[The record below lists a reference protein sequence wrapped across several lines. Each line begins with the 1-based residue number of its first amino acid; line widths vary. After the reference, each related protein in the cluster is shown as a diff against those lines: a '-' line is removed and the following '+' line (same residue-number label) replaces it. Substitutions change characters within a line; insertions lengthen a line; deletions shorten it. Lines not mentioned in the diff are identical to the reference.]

1 MSCPPTTSDDE
12 TQPLL
17 RHDAENSPGSTR
29 LHRYS
34 LYLSQLAVLCFLRML
49 DPLNFTQIFPY
60 INEFVSKM
68 HLTEDSSQIGF
79 YSGKQRPIFALCQLI
94 AIYPWSSLS
103 DRTGRRPV
111 IIAGTLG
118 LTFSTILF
126 GVSQS
131 FLAAMIARALAGLF
145 SGNVPII
152 PTVLCEITDPE
163 SESVVFP
170 FFGIFWP
177 LGMILGPLI
186 GGSLSNIAHKYP
198 MFFDYLFL
206 KTYPYFLPCLVI
218 AAINFAGVCFAY
230 FFLREVRL
238 SSFMMSNVR
247 FTFADVVGI
256 QTRTPAKL
264 VNFADAKTLSMK
276 ELLSNRMI
284 HCLCTSACFLSF
296 VSTAFDVIFVLFCY
310 TPILKGGLGLETSQI
325 GYALA
330 ISGLSAAF
338 FQLVLMPTLLRRVD
352 HAKCYHFTIA
362 VWPVVFLILPG
373 LNIFARNSL
382 TGNNENLDDDATAML
397 WIGIGVVLVF
407 AKIGFLPY
415 TINTLLVKRYGP
427 SASSLGASNGLLQ
440 FFICLSRS
448 FSPFVSSS
456 VFVVS
461 AENNLFMG
469 YGWAILLSVISLGS
483 THFSGCILAESK
495 RLHTLS

>member
-1 MSCPPTTSDDE
+1 MSCPSTTSDDE

-60 INEFVSKM
+60 INEFVSRM
-68 HLTEDSSQIGF
+68 HLTEDPSQIGF
-79 YSGKQRPIFALCQLI
+79 YSAAFFAQESIFALCQLI

-163 SESVVFP
+163 SESFVFP

-186 GGSLSNIAHKYP
+186 GGSLSNIAQKYP
-198 MFFDYLFL
+198 MFFDYPSL

-218 AAINFAGVCFAY
+218 AAINFAGVCSAY
-230 FFLREVRL
+230 FFLLEVHAHTREGEMPL
-238 SSFMMSNVR
+238 S
-247 FTFADVVGI
+247 I
-256 QTRTPAKL
+256 Y
-264 VNFADAKTLSMK
+264 AKTLSMK

-362 VWPVVFLILPG
+362 VWPAVFLILPG

-382 TGNNENLDDDATAML
+382 TGNNESLDDHASAML

-483 THFSGCILAESK
+483 THFSGCIVTESK